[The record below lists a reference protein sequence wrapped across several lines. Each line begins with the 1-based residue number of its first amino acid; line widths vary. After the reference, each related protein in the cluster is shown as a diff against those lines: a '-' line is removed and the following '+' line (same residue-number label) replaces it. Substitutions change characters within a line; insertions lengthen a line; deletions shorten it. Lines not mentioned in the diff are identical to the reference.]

1 MNIVHYPEVEL
12 LSCTPDAANVI
23 AAAARQCCLPGR
35 TAIRDTGTFETAK
48 FLWKLHDSGHL
59 SVFEHAS
66 FTFLI
71 SNASRACTHQLV
83 RHRMASYS
91 QQSQRYTTFD
101 DCTFVMPESAKGK
114 PDMERL
120 FTDAYNAAMDAYK
133 TLIAAGILAE
143 DARYVLP
150 SGASSNIVVTMN
162 FRELIHFCGER
173 MCNRAQWEI
182 RHIADAMRSRVHE
195 STKFLADFLRPKC
208 RHLLYCPEEKSCGLM
223 QKKAVVWKL
232 AVEDAERDEH
242 RVP

>member
-23 AAAARQCCLPGR
+23 AAAARQCYLPGR
-35 TAIRDTGTFETAK
+35 TAIRDTGTFDTAK

-101 DCTFVMPESAKGK
+101 ACTFVMPESAKGK
-114 PDMERL
+114 PDMEQL

-133 TLIAAGILAE
+133 TLIAAGIPAE

-162 FRELIHFCGER
+162 FRELIHFCRER
-173 MCNRAQWEI
+173 MCRRAQWEI
-182 RHIADAMRSRVHE
+182 RHIANEMADNVRKAVPYLS
-195 STKFLADFLRPKC
+195 DFLRPKC
-208 RHLLYCPEEKSCGLM
+208 HGLLYCPETHSCGRFP
-223 QKKAVVWKL
+223 KRD
-232 AVEDAERDEH
+232 AVEHNIIHFMEQQ
-242 RVP
+242 

>member
-23 AAAARQCCLPGR
+23 AAAARQCYLPGR
-35 TAIRDTGTFETAK
+35 TSIRGTAAFDTAK
-48 FLWKLHDSGHL
+48 FLWKLHDSGHM

-91 QQSQRYTTFD
+91 QQSQRYVTFD

-114 PDMERL
+114 PDMEQL
-120 FTDAYNAAMDAYK
+120 FTDAYTAALNAYK
-133 TLIAAGILAE
+133 TLIAAGIPAE

-150 SGASSNIVVTMN
+150 AGASSNIVTTMN
-162 FRELIHFCGER
+162 FRELIHFCRER
-173 MCNRAQWEI
+173 MCCRAQWEI
-182 RHIADAMRSRVHE
+182 RHIANAMHFRVHE

-223 QKKAVVWKL
+223 QKKDAVWQFV
-232 AVEDAERDEH
+232 VEDAERNEH
-242 RVP
+242 RVL